1 MVTNKRKSNWLSR
14 FFVNRRTKH
23 PGQEDTVDTLV
34 EIVDARRSYFASI
47 TQITRSSIGYLPFRV
62 FRGVNLAAAINI
74 STVDFSRN
82 YFSVPISLARLVKP
96 A

>member
-47 TQITRSSIGYLPFRV
+47 TQITRSSIGYLPFR
-62 FRGVNLAAAINI
+62 GVNLAAAINI

>member
-1 MVTNKRKSNWLSR
+1 MVTNKRKSNWLLR

-34 EIVDARRSYFASI
+34 EIVDARSYFASI

>member
-74 STVDFSRN
+74 STMDFSRN